1 MDTLKITNVF
11 IDWIT
16 CFGSQTGMNTW
27 VGRYLNGDDRSPIRP
42 SYHQQRGYKYTPS
55 EVKLYFSPDHAD
67 TGSVLVYDG
76 GACSQLRNRYGE
88 VDAISVARV
97 LARSC
102 TNFSRIDLAID
113 VMDNGELAQ
122 KVALRTYQQH
132 INWGRRKSTIIKS
145 DGGTGGC
152 TTYVGS
158 RHSPK
163 LMRIYDKAK
172 ESKGKL
178 LSSRIEFEL
187 KHEAAQR
194 VSELFKPL
202 DAYLLPSRLFTAL
215 LHEFWDEPTFPEIE
229 AIWWGDVQ
237 TVDVHRKARMSTTK
251 EWLARQVIPSF
262 RRATPEDMAELLFW
276 FTEQV
281 IK

>member
-11 IDWIT
+11 IDWMT
-16 CFGSQTGMNTW
+16 AVGQQTGITTW
-27 VGRYLNGDDRSPIRP
+27 VGRYLNGDDRQPIRP
-42 SYHQQRGYKYTPS
+42 SFHQQRGYKYTPS

-76 GACSQLRNRYGE
+76 EACSQLRNRYGE

-102 TNFSRIDLAID
+102 THFSRIDLAID
-113 VMDNGELAQ
+113 VMDGGLLAQ
-122 KVALRTYQQH
+122 KVAGYTYRH
-132 INWGRRKSTIIKS
+132 GLNWGRRKATVIKS
-145 DGGTGGC
+145 DGAAGGC

-163 LMRIYDKAK
+163 LMRVYDKAA

-215 LHEFWDEPTFPEIE
+215 LHDFWTEPTFPEIE
-229 AIWWGDVQ
+229 QVWWAEVQ
-237 TVDVHRKARMSTTK
+237 TIDVHRKARMSTTK

-262 RRATPEDMAELLFW
+262 RRLSSDDLAELLFW
-276 FTEQV
+276 FNEQV